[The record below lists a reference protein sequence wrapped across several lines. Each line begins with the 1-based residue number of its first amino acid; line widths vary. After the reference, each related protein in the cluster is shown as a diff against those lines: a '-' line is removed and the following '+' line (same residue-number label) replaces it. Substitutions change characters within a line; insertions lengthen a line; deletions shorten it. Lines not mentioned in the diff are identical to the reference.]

1 MKKLLFLLLAFSFV
15 LSAQDFKRYKFKSG
29 KIVYQSTGSMTGT
42 ETLYFDNYGM
52 EEIKTTKVVMEMMGI
67 KQETSTKVIM
77 KDKWIYSIDNT
88 TNTAN
93 KLENPIYSMFP
104 DGVSGDEIG
113 EKMMV
118 KMGGKKI
125 GSETIDG
132 RDCDIWELKKMMSKI
147 WVWQTIPIKT
157 EINMMGMNIT
167 QTATSVETDIPVMPS
182 MFQIPAGIQIQEM
195 DNIDLNSLMGN

>member
-1 MKKLLFLLLAFSFV
+1 
-15 LSAQDFKRYKFKSG
+15 
-29 KIVYQSTGSMTGT
+29 
-42 ETLYFDNYGM
+42 
-52 EEIKTTKVVMEMMGI
+52 
-67 KQETSTKVIM
+67 
-77 KDKWIYSIDNT
+77 
-88 TNTAN
+88 
-93 KLENPIYSMFP
+93 MFP